1 MAKKFWAA
9 TEKDGKNG
17 KVKTSVVLTCIGQKG
32 TEIYETFI
40 FDNPG
45 DEMKLAPVL
54 QKFSRYCNSRKN
66 MQYTSP

>member
-54 QKFSRYCNSRKN
+54 Q
-66 MQYTSP
+66 